1 MRRRTLLAVAG
12 ASLAAP
18 SIVPSSVAL
27 AQAWPAQP
35 IRLIV
40 AFPPGG
46 PTDVY
51 GRLFG
56 ERLGRALGQ
65 PVVIENK
72 AGAAGVIGT
81 LGVARAKPDGY
92 TLVFGTG
99 STQALYASMAAKPE
113 YDVLKDFTYVAH
125 IGGGPAA
132 FVGNLEQPDTLK
144 GMLDAARAKPGALSY
159 GSPGTGTLLHLTT
172 ERLKAAAGG
181 VQITHVP
188 YRGSGPAMNDLL
200 SGQIAMVTTTL
211 GSALPFHNSARR
223 GCSRSPRP
231 SARRWRHRCRRCRRR
246 WVACPSR
253 PCCGIASPDRRGCRP
268 R

>member
-1 MRRRTLLAVAG
+1 MHRRTLLAVAG

-18 SIVPSSVAL
+18 SIVPSSIAL

-99 STQALYASMAAKPE
+99 STQAL
-113 YDVLKDFTYVAH
+113 
-125 IGGGPAA
+125 
-132 FVGNLEQPDTLK
+132 
-144 GMLDAARAKPGALSY
+144 
-159 GSPGTGTLLHLTT
+159 
-172 ERLKAAAGG
+172 
-181 VQITHVP
+181 
-188 YRGSGPAMNDLL
+188 
-200 SGQIAMVTTTL
+200 
-211 GSALPFHNSARR
+211 
-223 GCSRSPRP
+223 
-231 SARRWRHRCRRCRRR
+231 
-246 WVACPSR
+246 
-253 PCCGIASPDRRGCRP
+253 
-268 R
+268 

>member
-1 MRRRTLLAVAG
+1 MSTA
-12 ASLAAP
+12 
-18 SIVPSSVAL
+18 
-27 AQAWPAQP
+27 
-35 IRLIV
+35 
-40 AFPPGG
+40 
-46 PTDVY
+46 
-51 GRLFG
+51 RLFG

-132 FVGNLEQPDTLK
+132 FVGNLAQPDTLK
-144 GMLDAARAKPGALSY
+144 GLLDAARAKPGALSY

-211 GSALPFHNSARR
+211 GSALPFHNSGKARLLAVATAQR
-223 GCSRSPRP
+223 TALAPQVPTVSETLGGAPFEAVLWHCLAGPAGLP
-231 SARRWRHRCRRCRRR
+231 PEVVARLAAATRETMNDP
-246 WVACPSR
+246 ALLKALAEQ
-253 PCCGIASPDRRGCRP
+253 GIVPVVELDT
-268 R
+268 